1 MRRRRLC
8 WQLSHCSSCS
18 GGTSRSKCGLCLS
31 ACTGSHSCSLFLS
44 GTDQAPPPCTP
55 QVRLTFK
62 PELQQLWVGSAASTQ
77 VGACRLRGRMLLGP
91 LRAATAAANAHA
103 TPHCPCSRC
112 ECLA

>member
-1 MRRRRLC
+1 M
-8 WQLSHCSSCS
+8 
-18 GGTSRSKCGLCLS
+18 
-31 ACTGSHSCSLFLS
+31 ACASVHAQGRTRAACLS
-44 GTDQAPPPCTP
+44 GTDQAPPPCTS

-77 VGACRLRGRMLLGP
+77 VGACRLRGRLLVG
-91 LRAATAAANAHA
+91 LLHAATAAANAHA